1 MHKKLK
7 HFSIPQVCLLLLL
20 AGCLTACTILVAE
33 DGPLALAAIADHDD
47 RITWTVVEKN
57 ATFDIYSPSGIGR
70 ATVRWLAG
78 DYPERVVLRFHLK
91 GLEELRF
98 TYATTIVT
106 VSVASTGGSV
116 VQQQV
121 ARDAGEMQAI
131 TADSPYW
138 MQTKLVAEH
147 APSSPSIPL
156 SAGYIEVELPPHF
169 LRTRQTAF
177 AIAWIDFYR

>member
-7 HFSIPQVCLLLLL
+7 RVSIPQVCLLLLL

-33 DGPLALAAIADHDD
+33 DGPLALATVTGQDDH
-47 RITWTVVEKN
+47 ITWTVAEKN

-70 ATVRWLAG
+70 ATVRWLTG

-106 VSVASTGGSV
+106 ISVASTGGPV

-121 ARDAGEMQAI
+121 ARDAGERRAT

-138 MQTKLVAEH
+138 MQTKLVAEGT
-147 APSSPSIPL
+147 PSSTVIPL
-156 SAGYIEVELPPHF
+156 TAGYIEVELPPHF
-169 LRTRQTAF
+169 LRTHQTVF